1 MNGQLSTKAMES
13 TAKIAEQI
21 ANGREILPDSAVRL
35 TLPEFK
41 NLYVEIVNQLGNR
54 NPYVVLIFL
63 NDQVMAMFPQ
73 YSGQRIQIMHSKEKQ
88 LQAADFEFVI
98 YKQLHGVRNKLQ
110 SFRAFL
116 GTEIRLYWK
125 WLMLSFT
132 LSALGLHFTGSESTY
147 SLLSGL
153 LIQSATVFVSIFL
166 IFTVTQSALIQ
177 QDVSL
182 FRSGLLHKY
191 RRDDRNV
198 AILGI
203 LTIGGVIL
211 NSMFISYPGT
221 LEIVL
226 QGYKLNLYNFW
237 GAITTG
243 LVITLLLDAFI
254 SIINYYLDRSQDLVD
269 RDLTNKIFE
278 DEVEYIKVAEKNK

>member
-203 LTIGGVIL
+203 
-211 NSMFISYPGT
+211 
-221 LEIVL
+221 
-226 QGYKLNLYNFW
+226 
-237 GAITTG
+237 
-243 LVITLLLDAFI
+243 
-254 SIINYYLDRSQDLVD
+254 
-269 RDLTNKIFE
+269 
-278 DEVEYIKVAEKNK
+278 